1 MLHKVFFFAAM
12 VILIAPVDYAHAQS
26 RVELFGGYSFLHGSV
41 NNPMGA
47 PLDHLSGWNVAGAV
61 KLIPHIQA
69 VADIGGYY
77 ASSPGFPCVLPEDH
91 YCGPFSTAIYDALFG
106 PQVSVS
112 IAKIRPFAHALFGVA
127 HMSTS
132 GTPLILQNSS
142 VGSDTAYANAFGG
155 GVDYWL
161 THRLGLRAQADYFP
175 NRLFTYGG
183 FLKVPGHAN
192 LRFSTGIVFR
202 P

>member
-1 MLHKVFFFAAM
+1 MLQKVLFLAAM
-12 VILIAPVDYAHAQS
+12 VILITAVDHAHAQS
-26 RVELFGGYSFLHGSV
+26 RVELFGGYSFLHGTV
-41 NNPMGA
+41 NNPVGF
-47 PLDHLSGWNVAGAV
+47 PLDHLNGWNVSGAV
-61 KLIPHIQA
+61 KLMSHIQA
-69 VADIGGYY
+69 VADVGGYY
-77 ASSPGFPCVLPEDH
+77 ASPPGFPCGPVPDH

-112 IAKIRPFAHALFGVA
+112 IAKVRPFAHALFGVA

-132 GTPLILQNSS
+132 GTPLVL
-142 VGSDTAYANAFGG
+142 GSDTAYANAFGG

-183 FLKVPGHAN
+183 FLNIPGHAN